1 VINGKLLEWRKEAL
15 IEGTVKMVSEG
26 EKMSDE
32 TSNKFGQIQV
42 QVGKATALVNEIAAG
57 SQEQANGV
65 DNIDRATFDL
75 TEIVKN

>member
-1 VINGKLLEWRKEAL
+1 
-15 IEGTVKMVSEG
+15 MVSEG